1 MRRMTARPANAHQ
14 ARLLRLLRDGG
25 PNSRAQLGD
34 QVDLSRSKLAVEVD
48 RLLETDLVVAD
59 GLAASRGGRRSHNI
73 RLNPHL
79 RFLGVDIGATSVDV
93 AVTNAEL
100 EILGHINQPMDV
112 REGPVAVFEQVLVM
126 AAKLKASG
134 LAEGFDGAG
143 IGVPGPVRF
152 PEGVPVAPPIMPGW
166 DGFPVREALS
176 QDLGC
181 PVMVDNDVNLMAM
194 GEQHA
199 GVARTVADF
208 LCVKIGTGIGC
219 GIVVGGEVY
228 RGTTGSAGDI
238 GHIQAVPDGR
248 PCACGNRGCL
258 EAHFSGAALARDAM
272 EAAEQRLS
280 AELAGRLETNGTLS
294 AVDVAAAGRH
304 RPRSDPRGRQP
315 HRPGHRR
322 PGQLLQP
329 RPGGDRRR
337 GHRPRPHPARRDP
350 HPGLPRLTAPGHG
363 QPAHRAGGA
372 GTHRRSHRR
381 GPADQR
387 PPVLT
392 RVSSLPPLLRRTRS
406 FVAPAPGTTASA
418 SRHPLHRTGFHRA
431 LLRPGTAHP
440 YQAPPPPYPALP
452 ENACPARGSP

>member
-1 MRRMTARPANAHQ
+1 MTARPANAHQ

-48 RLLETDLVVAD
+48 RLLETELVVAD

-112 REGPVAVFEQVLVM
+112 REGPVAVFEQVLAM
-126 AAKLKASG
+126 AAKLRATG

-152 PEGVPVAPPIMPGW
+152 PEGIPVAPPIMPGW

-176 QDLGC
+176 QELGC
-181 PVMVDNDVNLMAM
+181 PVMVDNDVNLMAL

-219 GIVVGGEVY
+219 GIVVGGDVY

-258 EAHFSGAALARDAM
+258 EAHFSGAALARDAT

-280 AELAGRLETNGTLS
+280 AELATRLEANGTLS
-294 AVDVAAAGRH
+294 AVDVAAAAAAGDATALDLIREGGN
-304 RPRSDPRGRQP
+304 RT
-315 HRPGHRR
+315 
-322 PGQLLQP
+322 GQVIAGLVSFFN
-329 RPGGDRRR
+329 
-337 GHRPRPHPARRDP
+337 
-350 HPGLPRLTAPGHG
+350 PGLVVIGGGVTGLGHTLLAAIRTQVYRG
-363 QPAHRAGGA
+363 SLPLATGNLPIVLGEL
-372 GTHRRSHRR
+372 
-381 GPADQR
+381 GPAAGVIGAARLISDH
-387 PPVLT
+387 LF
-392 RVSSLPPLLRRTRS
+392 S
-406 FVAPAPGTTASA
+406 PA
-418 SRHPLHRTGFHRA
+418 
-431 LLRPGTAHP
+431 
-440 YQAPPPPYPALP
+440 
-452 ENACPARGSP
+452 